1 MCTSYK
7 YTSSSAGGCSK
18 KCPMSRGP
26 ALAPAPAAPALLATV
41 VRHRMRSRWR
51 HRSLPSDDVGV
62 KSPQ

>member
-51 HRSLPSDDVGV
+51 HRSPPSDDVGV